1 MAGEKESTGPIL
13 YDTMSY
19 ELIGKLIEKFDVEQP
34 TASFR
39 KREFVVELSEERN
52 GRVFSDPV
60 KFQLTQDRVDLI
72 DSVSLQDQVKVSFD
86 IKGNRWERDG
96 RVSYF
101 TNLVA
106 WKVEKAGS
114 GSAKGGEDFDPGMPS
129 LDQAPPEGYDDL
141 PF

>member
-1 MAGEKESTGPIL
+1 
-13 YDTMSY
+13 MSY
-19 ELIGKLIEKFDVEQP
+19 ELSGKLIEIFPTEQP
-34 TASFR
+34 SASFR

-72 DSVSLQDQVKVSFD
+72 EGYTLNDQVKVNFD

-106 WKVEKAGS
+106 WKIERASAG
-114 GSAKGGEDFDPGMPS
+114 GGQADVDTGMPGI
-129 LDQAPPEGYDDL
+129 DQMPPEEYGDL

>member
-1 MAGEKESTGPIL
+1 
-13 YDTMSY
+13 MSY
-19 ELIGKLIEKFDVEQP
+19 ELTGKLIEKFPVEQP

-52 GRVFSDPV
+52 GRVFTDPV
-60 KFQLTQDRVDLI
+60 KFQLTQDRVDAI
-72 DSVSLQDQVKVSFD
+72 DPFAIQDEIKVSFD

-106 WKVEKAGS
+106 WKVERSGAGQTK
-114 GSAKGGEDFDPGMPS
+114 GSQDFDPGMPTA
-129 LDQAPPEGYDDL
+129 DQAPPEGYDDL

>member
-1 MAGEKESTGPIL
+1 
-13 YDTMSY
+13 MSY
-19 ELIGKLIEKFDVEQP
+19 ELSGKLIEKFPIEQP

-52 GRVFSDPV
+52 GRVFTDPV
-60 KFQLTQDRVDLI
+60 KFQLTQDRVELI
-72 DSVSLQDQVKVSFD
+72 DAVSLQDTVKVTFD

-106 WKVEKAGS
+106 WKIEKVGS
-114 GSAKGGEDFDPGMPS
+114 VQSSAADDFDPGMPS
-129 LDQAPPEGYDDL
+129 MDQAAPDGYDDL

>member
-1 MAGEKESTGPIL
+1 
-13 YDTMSY
+13 MSY
-19 ELIGKLIEKFDVEQP
+19 ELSGKLIEIFPIEQP

-60 KFQLTQDRVDLI
+60 KFQLTQDRVELI
-72 DSVSLQDQVKVSFD
+72 DAVPLQDMVKVSFD

-106 WKVEKAGS
+106 WKVEKVGSAQTSGS
-114 GSAKGGEDFDPGMPS
+114 GDFDPGMPS
-129 LDQAPPEGYDDL
+129 LDQAPPDGYDDL

>member
-1 MAGEKESTGPIL
+1 
-13 YDTMSY
+13 MSY
-19 ELIGKLIEKFDVEQP
+19 ELSGKLIEKFPIEQP
-34 TASFR
+34 SASFR

-52 GRVFSDPV
+52 GRVFTDPV
-60 KFQLTQDRVDLI
+60 KFQLTQDRVELI
-72 DSVSLQDQVKVSFD
+72 EAVPLQEMVKVSFD

-106 WKVEKAGS
+106 WKVEKVGS
-114 GSAKGGEDFDPGMPS
+114 GKASGSGDFDPGMPT
-129 LDQAPPEGYDDL
+129 LDQAPPDGYDDL

>member
-1 MAGEKESTGPIL
+1 
-13 YDTMSY
+13 MSY
-19 ELIGKLIEKFDVEQP
+19 ELTGRLIEKFETEQP
-34 TASFR
+34 TASFK
-39 KREFVVELSEERN
+39 KREFVVETAEERG
-52 GRVFSDPV
+52 GRKFFDPV

-72 DSVSLQDQVKVSFD
+72 DAYELNEAIKVTFD

-106 WKVEKAGS
+106 WKIERGAATS
-114 GSAKGGEDFDPGMPS
+114 EGGDTPPPPMPPATDVSEDEE
-129 LDQAPPEGYDDL
+129 LDDL

>member
-1 MAGEKESTGPIL
+1 
-13 YDTMSY
+13 MSY
-19 ELIGKLIEKFDVEQP
+19 ELSGKLIEKFPIEQP

-52 GRVFSDPV
+52 GRFFTDPV
-60 KFQLTQDRVDLI
+60 KFQLTQDRVELI
-72 DSVSLQDQVKVSFD
+72 DSVSLQDMVKVTFD

-106 WKVEKAGS
+106 WKIEKLGS
-114 GSAKGGEDFDPGMPS
+114 GQRSGSDDFDPGMPTM
-129 LDQAPPEGYDDL
+129 DQAPPDGYDDL

>member
-1 MAGEKESTGPIL
+1 
-13 YDTMSY
+13 MSY
-19 ELIGKLIEKFDVEQP
+19 ELTGRLIEKFDIEQP

-39 KREFVVELSEERN
+39 KREFVVELAAERS
-52 GRVFSDPV
+52 GRKFFDPV

-72 DSVSLQDQVKVSFD
+72 DAYELNETLKVTFD
-86 IKGNRWERDG
+86 IKGNRWERDD

-106 WKVEKAGS
+106 WKIEREGAESTGS
-114 GSAKGGEDFDPGMPS
+114 TDTGASTPPPMPPAADASEDDE
-129 LDQAPPEGYDDL
+129 LDDL